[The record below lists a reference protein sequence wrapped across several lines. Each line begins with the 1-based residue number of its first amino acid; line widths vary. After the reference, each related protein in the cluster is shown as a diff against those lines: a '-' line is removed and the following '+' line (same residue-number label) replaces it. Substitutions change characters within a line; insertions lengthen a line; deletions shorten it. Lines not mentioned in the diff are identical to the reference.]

1 MVLGAARRVS
11 FFSHNGIRERP
22 GHFGQASRSVG
33 ACFHVTLGLVG
44 FPHAAAKSSDRV
56 YTYQGRCVERSV
68 VVSYAKM
75 IERRIQL
82 PWLTISWGVFLLLV
96 ALAFLAV
103 NGFSLSI
110 GLVLVLMLAVLVV
123 WRFPFVSLNVAFCSL
138 LLSGIIVPISTGTI
152 QIGER
157 AFGAMIEVTL
167 GELITIVVMLGWA
180 LRVLLARDAAARTS
194 ARPWLPVLVE
204 FGAIVLAQLVSV
216 FSRAL
221 PDPILV
227 VKYALRPVLFVYLAA
242 VALPAN
248 FIRSW
253 RRMDEACLALV
264 ALGVWF
270 ALDGVHSLFIF
281 GGDVFGLYRAHPL
294 MIFGLNPLGG
304 NHHALAELM
313 VLVAPLALALA
324 ERSHEAARKTMYR
337 FLAGFFWTI
346 ALLTFA
352 RAAWLVTMV
361 QVALFAFLVGR
372 EWVWQRRKILG
383 SMVLTLIPVGVYMIW
398 FSLLPAVAN
407 STSARTLLLDIAWSI
422 FRDNPLI
429 GAGAGTFPDRLSHI
443 WAFAVEFGAAEDAHG
458 MWQKVAA
465 ETGLIGLLAVI
476 WTFWSVGMLAY
487 KQWTRVGQTL
497 SERRW
502 FACLIVSVVGAFSY
516 QLFSTSLWSAR
527 VWISVGL
534 LFVGMRLLQ
543 TNVVRRDPDFLQG

>member
-1 MVLGAARRVS
+1 ML
-11 FFSHNGIRERP
+11 
-22 GHFGQASRSVG
+22 
-33 ACFHVTLGLVG
+33 
-44 FPHAAAKSSDRV
+44 
-56 YTYQGRCVERSV
+56 
-68 VVSYAKM
+68 
-75 IERRIQL
+75 ERRAEL
-82 PWLTISWGVFLLLV
+82 PWLTISWGVFLLLA

-110 GLVLVLMLAVLVV
+110 SLVLVLLVSVLVV
-123 WRFPFVSLNVAFCSL
+123 WRFPFASLNVAFCSL
-138 LLSGIIVPISTGTI
+138 LLTGIIVPISTGTI

-157 AFGAMIEVTL
+157 AFGATIEVTL
-167 GELITIVVMLGWA
+167 GELITMVVMIGWG
-180 LRVLLARDAAARTS
+180 LRVLLARDAAARAS
-194 ARPWLPVLVE
+194 ARPWLPVLAE
-204 FGAIVLAQLVSV
+204 FAAVVGAQMGSM

-221 PDPILV
+221 PDPLLV

-242 VALPAN
+242 VALPVN

-264 ALGVWF
+264 TLGVWF
-270 ALDGVHSLFIF
+270 ALDGVRSLFIF

-294 MIFGLNPLGG
+294 TMFGLNPLGG

-324 ERSHEAARKTMYR
+324 ERAHEAGRKTVYR
-337 FLAGFFWTI
+337 TLAGFFWVI

-352 RAAWLVTMV
+352 RAAWFVTAV
-361 QVALFAFLVGR
+361 QLAMFAFLIGR
-372 EWVWQRRKILG
+372 EWVWERRKLFA
-383 SMVLTLIPVGVYMIW
+383 SVALALIPVGVYMIW
-398 FSLLPAVAN
+398 FSLLPAVAD

-422 FRDNPLI
+422 FRDNPLL

-465 ETGLIGLLAVI
+465 ETGLLGILALL
-476 WTFWSVGMLAY
+476 WTFWSVGVLAY
-487 KQWTRVGQTL
+487 KQWMRVGQTVA
-497 SERRW
+497 ERRW
-502 FACLIVSVVGAFSY
+502 FACLIVSAVGAFSY

-543 TNVVRRDPDFLQG
+543 TNVVRRDPDFLQE